1 VDRATGDGASDVGR
15 TGGIRTDGKSAA
27 VPSASAQEPDVVD
40 RTLPRGTD
48 DWKLESPPAHHRIE
62 AYSSLASGVPGVRV
76 DLLVS
81 TGAKRYRVFAY
92 RIGAYA
98 GGWGS
103 LVWQSKVQRGRRQ
116 PDPILSPAATNTVVA
131 PWKCDLEVDTTGWEP
146 GFYVLKLVTG
156 SGWDT
161 LVPYVVSS
169 PSARGTVAL
178 VAPATTWQAYNAWG
192 GYSLYEG
199 PAGDGRSLAVS
210 FDRPY
215 NRATG
220 ANDYR
225 SAALPI
231 VVRAEQLGVPLSYF
245 TNIDLH
251 ERPDALDGARGYAS
265 MGHDEYWT
273 PAMRRTVMTARDA
286 GTNLAFFGANTMYWR
301 VRLEGGATSGQRR
314 LMIGYRDSAY
324 LDPKR
329 ETSPAETTGRYRDAP
344 VPRPENDLL
353 GMQYECYPVD
363 ADYVV
368 VSPGWWGF
376 RGTGV
381 RHGDRLPN
389 LVGPE
394 ADRVYPDRRT
404 PRPLEVL
411 SNTAYDCRGTT
422 TTSQS
427 VYYTTPSGSGVFA
440 AGTLRWGCAMIDH
453 CDRPLGERPREFTR
467 QVTANVLRQFTLGP
481 VADRHPA
488 RDNLSHFDL
497 PLANSVTAS

>member
-1 VDRATGDGASDVGR
+1 MAGVRWSGSRRCSGAGASP
-15 TGGIRTDGKSAA
+15 TPSSA
-27 VPSASAQEPDVVD
+27 
-40 RTLPRGTD
+40 
-48 DWKLESPPAHHRIE
+48 
-62 AYSSLASGVPGVRV
+62 
-76 DLLVS
+76 
-81 TGAKRYRVFAY
+81 
-92 RIGAYA
+92 
-98 GGWGS
+98 
-103 LVWQSKVQRGRRQ
+103 
-116 PDPILSPAATNTVVA
+116 PAATNTVVA
-131 PWKCDLEVDTTGWEP
+131 PWKRDLEVDTTGWEP

-169 PSARGTVAL
+169 PTARGTVAL

-199 PAGDGRSLAVS
+199 PTGDGRSLAVS

-231 VVRAEQLGVPLSYF
+231 VVRAEQLGIPLSYF

-251 ERPDALDGARGYAS
+251 ERPDALDGSPGLRLDGARRVLDARHAS
-265 MGHDEYWT
+265 YRHDRQGRRHQPRLPRRQHDVLAG
-273 PAMRRTVMTARDA
+273 PAGWWSHEWPAAPDD
-286 GTNLAFFGANTMYWR
+286 
-301 VRLEGGATSGQRR
+301 RLPRQR
-314 LMIGYRDSAY
+314 
-324 LDPKR
+324 
-329 ETSPAETTGRYRDAP
+329 
-344 VPRPENDLL
+344 VPRPQAREPAPRRPPGASGTPRCRDRRTTCWACSTSATRSMPTTSSSRRT
-353 GMQYECYPVD
+353 GGASAAPECG
-363 ADYVV
+363 
-368 VSPGWWGF
+368 S
-376 RGTGV
+376 
-381 RHGDRLPN
+381 GDRLPN

-440 AGTLRWGCAMIDH
+440 AGTLRWGCAMIDR
-453 CDRPLGERPREFTR
+453 CERPLGERPREFTR